1 MFKNQLIALS
11 VITYGL
17 LFSGCDFNSGK
28 YELSNSD
35 NKTYLLNKENG
46 DVYFID
52 NKTKYKVVEETTTQN
67 KIGEILTYNISHDYT
82 KIEIKTKI
90 SNDIIYYKVDLNYEP
105 KTIIEKDPL
114 DNTNKITKDI
124 SKVNFEEWKKKI
136 REYNK
141 NYSLTLVFTD
151 IDDFTVKTK
160 DINLKDVSVNTV
172 NGVTYEG
179 SFLLDK
185 SLSTKINNL
194 TYYHYFPEFESEKK

>member
-90 SNDIIYYKVDLNYEP
+90 SNDLIYYKVDLNYEP
-105 KTIIEKDPL
+105 KTIIEIDPL